1 MADYEQAGARN
12 PDGIKV
18 GGASTDKVGF
28 FGATPVVRQAAA
40 TDFTA
45 GDSTNTL
52 GAAVNALN
60 TALKNLGLTA

>member
-28 FGATPVVRQAAA
+28 YGATPVVRQTAA

-45 GDSTNTL
+45 GDSTSTM
-52 GAAVNALN
+52 GSAINAINL
-60 TALKNLGLTA
+60 ALKNLGLVV